1 MEEDAVE
8 VDADAVEG
16 GGAEREL
23 GGEVVVGGDAGE
35 ALDGAERVV
44 GKDAGEVAEFG
55 AGEV

>member
-16 GGAEREL
+16 GGAEGEL
-23 GGEVVVGGDAGE
+23 GGEIVVGGDAGE

-55 AGEV
+55 AC